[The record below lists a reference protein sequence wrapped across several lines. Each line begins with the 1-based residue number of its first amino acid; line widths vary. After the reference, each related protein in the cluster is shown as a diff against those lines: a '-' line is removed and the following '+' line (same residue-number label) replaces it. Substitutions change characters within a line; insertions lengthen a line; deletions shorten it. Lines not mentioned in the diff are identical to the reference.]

1 VTGSGAGTS
10 PKISPR
16 GERPLYAYLR
26 GRAAIMGD
34 IPTVEELS
42 SQLLEREIE
51 LNEKQVTGEE
61 RSGDYTV
68 IVHVLS
74 YYTNADTPSTPPSL
88 YSTLLPPPP
97 TFLSPL
103 SLPHSNPPLYILLP
117 LSLQELFTNGFVR
130 LEKEH
135 ESLRD
140 ELNLAAAEIAER
152 DRRLNLL
159 AASMNRTLPPISAQS
174 DLSALEMQMQ
184 VLNNSIFDKNRE
196 ISQLQESVGSRK
208 HGRKES
214 RAKIYE
220 LEKEVV
226 ELLTLVQQGRDEL
239 AVKKGELLDIAR
251 LVDDYKRKEIRTSER
266 HAGFLDQIDSRDKVI
281 YEQEDTLVVSAQFR
295 SLSLLSISFPF
306 YASIFLF
313 ISLSLSLISI
323 PSLHLLPLLHHSTL
337 FLIPLL

>member
-1 VTGSGAGTS
+1 
-10 PKISPR
+10 
-16 GERPLYAYLR
+16 
-26 GRAAIMGD
+26 
-34 IPTVEELS
+34 
-42 SQLLEREIE
+42 
-51 LNEKQVTGEE
+51 
-61 RSGDYTV
+61 
-68 IVHVLS
+68 
-74 YYTNADTPSTPPSL
+74 
-88 YSTLLPPPP
+88 
-97 TFLSPL
+97 
-103 SLPHSNPPLYILLP
+103 
-117 LSLQELFTNGFVR
+117 VR

-159 AASMNRTLPPISAQS
+159 AASMNKTIPLISSQS

-214 RAKIYE
+214 RAKIFE

-281 YEQEDTLVVSAQFR
+281 YEQEDTLVVSDQFH
-295 SLSLLSISFPF
+295 SLSLLSISFPL
-306 YASIFLF
+306 YTP
-313 ISLSLSLISI
+313 LSLSISI
-323 PSLHLLPLLHHSTL
+323 YPSLSFFFPLSPSPSSPVPFDSLSHPPYYNTLSYPTAPRGQEPLSLRTSKST
-337 FLIPLL
+337 